1 MQNPPK
7 FALWLGGPC
16 SPKFSFVWAKQFS
29 KGLFGRSGCAKGGCS
44 NCHTGGSA
52 LVSWEFVFRG
62 KWKSPGTCSHALQW
76 CMVCRSGG
84 VCTCSTRLAP
94 WSKHSGPSL
103 LWPPGEKLPDSGIQP
118 IAAGVPRAARAPGV
132 GDHCLALIP
141 WGSYLF
147 GCWLGGAATTAAGES
162 GQVSALVGMPC
173 NGAWCTA
180 VVVVCVC
187 VCVHLLDSPCTLE
200 QAQRAFLAVPTRGK
214 VARQLH
220 PTNRGGAAC
229 CHVAWGWRRASGAN
243 PWGSYLLAWRRSND
257 CCRGSGQV
265 SALVG
270 MPCSVCCT

>member
-1 MQNPPK
+1 
-7 FALWLGGPC
+7 LYLGNSYLGESGKVRGLARMPC
-16 SPKFSFVWAKQFS
+16 SGVW
-29 KGLFGRSGCAKGGCS
+29 CAAVVVC
-44 NCHTGGSA
+44 A
-52 LVSWEFVFRG
+52 L
-62 KWKSPGTCSHALQW
+62 A
-76 CMVCRSGG
+76 
-84 VCTCSTRLAP
+84 RLALHLGASTAGLP
-94 WSKHSGPSL
+94 CCGHQGTSCQTVASNQSRRAFRVL
-103 LWPPGEKLPDSGIQP
+103 PGRLGLETS
-118 IAAGVPRAARAPGV
+118 
-132 GDHCLALIP
+132 LALIP

-229 CHVAWGWRRASGAN
+229 CHGAWGWRRASGAN

-257 CCRGSGQV
+257 CCRGSGEV